1 MTTMYSFLICIAV
14 AGIISGFGLIY
25 TTLKYKD
32 KFKNYKKELISDIT
46 MTIFPLLYLIILICT
61 KTYWGLN

>member
-1 MTTMYSFLICIAV
+1 MSIMYSFLICIAV

-32 KFKNYKKELISDIT
+32 KFKDYKKELISDIS
-46 MTIFPLLYLIILICT
+46 MTIFPLICLFILIYT
-61 KTYWGLN
+61 KSYWGF